1 MITKIASI
9 ARKQIAPLSLLVLL
23 GGTGVTWLSVALVPP
38 QTALADTTRVDVSL
52 RSQTDETYETFVRR
66 AEAVA
71 RAAAQRS
78 FDGDILVTDVEVTIV
93 GEHNGA
99 IAPVLLLS
107 VSRHDWKNRPDTE
120 YWATYFSTSKLLLN
134 FEPPTPQPEATP
146 ITPATPVAP
155 PLQPQAAPSPTPATR
170 PIPNPAPNSVAPPT
184 APNGQPPS
192 FIKK

>member
-23 GGTGVTWLSVALVPP
+23 GGTGVSLLSIALMEP
-38 QTALADTTRVDVSL
+38 QAALAYTARVDVSL
-52 RSQTDETYETFVRR
+52 TSQTDETYENFLRR

-78 FDGDILVTDVEVTIV
+78 FDGDILVTEVEVTIV

-107 VSRHDWKNRPDTE
+107 VSRKNWKNRPDAQ
-120 YWATYFSTSKLLLN
+120 YWATYFSNSKLLLN
-134 FEPPTPQPEATP
+134 FQPPTPQPQAIPTTSVTP
-146 ITPATPVAP
+146 EAP
-155 PLQPQAAPSPTPATR
+155 PLQPQAVPSPTP
-170 PIPNPAPNSVAPPT
+170 NPATNSGSQPT
-184 APNGQPPS
+184 APNAPPPS
-192 FIKK
+192 FLIR